1 MYFVLSDFKRIKY
14 QHRSQTIRFDF
25 LVPASS
31 SVQKSFQQKL
41 VLFWINDTWQKAAN
55 NMVFLIKVTV
65 PVQVLSDD
73 YLVLYYTTAVLGS
86 FL

>member
-1 MYFVLSDFKRIKY
+1 
-14 QHRSQTIRFDF
+14 
-25 LVPASS
+25 
-31 SVQKSFQQKL
+31 
-41 VLFWINDTWQKAAN
+41 
-55 NMVFLIKVTV
+55 MVFLIKVTV

>member
-14 QHRSQTIRFDF
+14 QHRSQTIRFDL

-41 VLFWINDTWQKAAN
+41 LFWINGTWQKAAN
-55 NMVFLIKVTV
+55 NMVLLIKVTV